1 MNEACYSSERE
12 ISSCS
17 ETQFD
22 IDVDRLH
29 PGILLSLTPT
39 TTTPTRS
46 LEYLGTQPTRPT
58 MKFFAVVVLALA
70 TAVMAAPTPL
80 DNSNL
85 VGREAAVE
93 AREALPCRAP
103 RGPPCW

>member
-1 MNEACYSSERE
+1 
-12 ISSCS
+12 
-17 ETQFD
+17 
-22 IDVDRLH
+22 
-29 PGILLSLTPT
+29 
-39 TTTPTRS
+39 
-46 LEYLGTQPTRPT
+46 

-93 AREALPCRAP
+93 AREALPQRP
-103 RGPPCW
+103 SLLVRRG